1 MKVLWFTNGPGVA
14 MEYLTGKQDAR
25 SWFSC
30 LNREIAKDFDLSV
43 AFYYPKYSEPFCF
56 QDTNFYP
63 ICKKNWKFEM
73 VKKMLFNRFVDEEDL
88 DNYLNII
95 EKVKPDLIH
104 IHGTEN
110 PFGCII
116 SHTKIPVVISMQGIP
131 TAIELKYLAGL
142 PSEYLKTGKTNFG
155 IKDLMNGKRFKKGFR
170 GMRLMAAREQKNL
183 NHCRYI
189 IGRTEWDR
197 RVTSVLAPQS
207 TYFGNDHRIL
217 DDIYY
222 DSNWAYPDDT
232 NGFVVHTTIS
242 NNYYKGFETLCHA
255 LTLLNENGIDVEW
268 RVAGISENSLI
279 NKIVKKQLKKKYPH
293 RGLVLLGSLDEQELV
308 VKLKEAHIYVMTSH
322 IENSPNNL
330 CEAMILGMPCIA
342 TLAGGTGSMLTDKQE
357 GILIQDGDPWVMAG
371 AILELVKKWEEAVR
385 YGENARKRALK
396 RHDKNT
402 IVTSLIETYQLII
415 EENK

>member
-1 MKVLWFTNGPGVA
+1 MKILWFTNGPGVA
-14 MEYLTGKQDAR
+14 TEYLTGKQDAR
-25 SWFSC
+25 SWYSC
-30 LNREIAKDFDLSV
+30 LNREIVKDFDLSV

-56 QDTNFYP
+56 QDTKFYP

-73 VKKMLFNRFVDEEDL
+73 VKNMLFETFVDEEDL

-242 NNYYKGFETLCHA
+242 NNYYKGFETICLA
-255 LTLLNENGIDVEW
+255 LYHLRKIGFNVKIQ
-268 RVAGISENSLI
+268 VAGITEKDEIYLAVKKYLKYKFPTSNLMLLGKLNSEQ
-279 NKIVKKQLKKKYPH
+279 IVK
-293 RGLVLLGSLDEQELV
+293 ELNN
-308 VKLKEAHIYVMTSH
+308 AHIYLMASH
-322 IENSPNNL
+322 IENNSNSL
-330 CEAMILGMPCIA
+330 CEAMLVGMPCISSFV
-342 TLAGGTGSMLTDKQE
+342 GGIGSLITDNYD
-357 GILIQDGDPWVMAG
+357 GILVQNGDAYVLAG
-371 AILELVKKWEEAVR
+371 AIKELCLNKEKSLMLAQNAKKTAMERHNKENIVR
-385 YGENARKRALK
+385 NILNVYK
-396 RHDKNT
+396 
-402 IVTSLIETYQLII
+402 QII
-415 EENK
+415 YKL